1 MLLQPI
7 TLALNRSDYMIGS
20 EEDTHDI
27 PRTAEQTD
35 VMSAAYTL
43 TFVSDAPPDIKLYQ
57 IEFNTMAASF
67 AALSQNLTSYH
78 R

>member
-1 MLLQPI
+1 
-7 TLALNRSDYMIGS
+7 LALNRSDYMIGS
-20 EEDTHDI
+20 EEDAVDAS
-27 PRTAEQTD
+27 RTAEQID
-35 VMSAAYTL
+35 VGSSSYTL
-43 TFVSDAPPDIKLYQ
+43 TSVSDAPPDIKLRQ

>member
-1 MLLQPI
+1 
-7 TLALNRSDYMIGS
+7 MIGS
-20 EEDTHDI
+20 EEYAPDGLR
-27 PRTAEQTD
+27 PAEQTD
-35 VMSAAYTL
+35 VLSSSYTI
-43 TFVSDAPPDIKLYQ
+43 TSVSDAPPDIKLCQ